1 VNGIEFGRAMR
12 AALGIDP
19 TALPDLIAGLAAQ
32 LGAAD
37 VVVYLVDFS
46 QVTLEPMPDRA
57 AHTEI
62 RSSESVA
69 SSTAGR
75 SFLAQQP
82 IIEPTAGGGVRIWV
96 PIAEGSNRTG
106 VLAMTVPDASQ
117 SVVEG
122 CADLGLFAGYL
133 IAVHDR
139 STDLYNLHRRR
150 RSITLSA
157 SMQWDLLPPLVV
169 KSPEIEIAGLI
180 EPAYDVG
187 GDCFDYSINGA
198 TADIAL
204 FDPVGHDIR
213 SALLAGLVMGAYRHQ
228 RRAGKTLTE
237 IHETLDD
244 TISDQYDDMSFVTG
258 QLARLQLST
267 GTLQWTNAGHPAPL
281 LLRDGT
287 VTDVL
292 SCPPTMPWGLGRPLS
307 RPARQPPTVAT
318 ATLEPGDEVLFF
330 TDGAIEVRNRERRE
344 LGRDDLAVLFSRNL
358 SDERQPEQTVR
369 HLARAVL
376 EYSQDDLSDDSSFV
390 LLHWTGHA

>member
-1 VNGIEFGRAMR
+1 MDGIEFGRAVR
-12 AALGIDP
+12 AAQSVDP
-19 TALPDLIAGLAAQ
+19 TALPDLVAGLSAQ

-37 VVVYLVDFS
+37 VVLYLVDFA
-46 QVTLEPMPDRA
+46 QVTLEPLPDRSPHA
-57 AHTEI
+57 EI
-62 RSSESVA
+62 RSSELVA
-69 SSTAGR
+69 SSIAGR

-82 IIEPTAGGGVRIWV
+82 VTEPTSGGVRVWV

-106 VLAMTVPDASQ
+106 VLAMTVTDASEG
-117 SVVEG
+117 VLEG

-169 KSPEIEIAGLI
+169 KSPAIEIAGLI

-228 RRAGKTLTE
+228 RREGKTLTE

-244 TISDQYDDMSFVTG
+244 AISDQYDDMSFVTG
-258 QLARLQLST
+258 QLARLELST

-281 LLRDGT
+281 LLRDGKA
-287 VTDVL
+287 TDVL

-307 RPARQPPTVAT
+307 RPERRPPTVAT
-318 ATLEPGDEVLFF
+318 QSLQPGDEVLFF
-330 TDGAIEVRNRERRE
+330 TDGAIEVRNPDRRE
-344 LGRDDLAVLFSRNL
+344 LGRDELAALFSRHL

-376 EYSQDDLSDDSSFV
+376 EYSQDGLSDDSSFV